1 MPRDVPTEPKVLP
14 ALVPYDSTWPDQFEA
29 AAADIKR
36 IGNPCWVVEHIGSTS
51 VPGLAAKPVIDI
63 AVRVDDEQD
72 FERHRAGLEQNGWRS
87 GSAVQ
92 THPVMLLER
101 GGTRTHIA
109 HFFESAAWGEVNQRI
124 FRDWLLA
131 HPLDVRRYAEAKRL
145 AAEAAVA
152 GRASYNSAKTA
163 IVQEIVD
170 RARAERGLPLVAVSD
185 K

>member
-1 MPRDVPTEPKVLP
+1 M
-14 ALVPYDSTWPDQFEA
+14 LVPYDSTWPDQFAA

-36 IGNPCWVVEHIGSTS
+36 IGNPCWLVEHIGSTS
-51 VPGLAAKPVIDI
+51 IPGLAAKPIIDL
-63 AVRVDDEQD
+63 AVRVEDDED
-72 FERHRAGLEQNGWRS
+72 FERHRPGLERHGWRR

-92 THPVMLLER
+92 THPVLIREG

-109 HFFESAAWGEVNQRI
+109 HFFVGAAWDEANQRI

-131 HPLDVRRYAEAKRL
+131 HPLDVRRYEDAKRF

-152 GRASYNSAKTA
+152 GRGSYNSAKTA